1 MTNEQFFVPL
11 VSLMVRQTLGER
23 ERERALTFEFL
34 LTIMSLTIIDAQ
46 LSSILTMEFIFE

>member
-11 VSLMVRQTLGER
+11 VSLMIRQTLGER
-23 ERERALTFEFL
+23 ERERALTFVFL

-46 LSSILTMEFIFE
+46 LSSILTMEFTFE